1 MRTHLG
7 CVGRIHLGELSDETR
22 KRLEEVD
29 ASWLEFAGNPPSLV
43 VRHVQPSDTP
53 ILPNVGGEL
62 LDFLGRVGED
72 ERAAVPGGALYCL
85 DEESGQYVRLRV
97 ASGGGLSVCWAR
109 PDYSRARWQ
118 PFAGERV
125 PVVFDAYQRL
135 NGKVKFSGAP
145 DAADKIR
152 AAADQSAGL
161 YPEGEFEIR
170 VEGSQVEISLR
181 DVNSSVLKLL
191 AALREAADPVAS
203 LEGEIDVSSFRPGD
217 LEDYCRFVMKDGEVW
232 LVRPSLWSEVPEDQA
247 APGQS
252 LQSAA

>member
-7 CVGRIHLGELSDETR
+7 CVGRVSLGDLSEETR
-22 KRLEEVD
+22 KALETVE
-29 ASWLEFAGNPPSLV
+29 ATWLEFAGNPPSLV

-62 LDFLGRVGED
+62 LDFLGRLTED
-72 ERAAVPGGALYCL
+72 ERAAAPGGALYCL
-85 DEESGQYVRLRV
+85 DEESGQYIRLR
-97 ASGGGLSVCWAR
+97 ASSGGALNISWAR
-109 PDYSRARWQ
+109 PDYSRGRWQ
-118 PFAGERV
+118 SYGGEHV
-125 PVVFDAYQRL
+125 PVVFEAYQRL

-145 DAADKIR
+145 DAVEKIR
-152 AAADQSAGL
+152 AAAERTTGL
-161 YPEGEFEIR
+161 YPEGELETR

-181 DVNSSVLKLL
+181 DVNSSVLELFV
-191 AALREAADPVAS
+191 ALREAANPAAS

-232 LVRPSLWSEVPEDQA
+232 LVRPSLWSEAPGEQA
-247 APGQS
+247 APGQT